1 MPAGVSSALK
11 KLVALPFLLTSFSSA
26 ALPVNPVHVVFRAD
40 DRPLAEIQEAGG
52 MRPWADGM
60 ADDNL
65 LHHFE
70 GESVEGHTSNFV
82 STTSSLSAAIEH
94 AASLARPNSEEPFD
108 TDFVTYIYQ
117 VRPDHDFYDV
127 EASLAHARDA
137 ASPGSMRRARL
148 ESIIRDYAGMDE
160 LVAHRGFSHERI
172 IAYAE
177 LTGTLLQR
185 FGVAAGSP
193 LFSPTFWSHRW
204 IANANY
210 RPAYDADTSNLD
222 VYLNVGDPRGYRD
235 MVANQT
241 QVAVPMVFTC
251 EGVRSDG
258 NVGTQRKRRHAVRA
272 VCASH
277 EYMGTARSSHDAKAS
292 VHSVMASW
300 LAEPTRVFYDKSLL
314 EAIVHDE
321 L

>member
-1 MPAGVSSALK
+1 MR
-11 KLVALPFLLTSFSSA
+11 A
-26 ALPVNPVHVVFRAD
+26 ARF
-40 DRPLAEIQEAGG
+40 
-52 MRPWADGM
+52 
-60 ADDNL
+60 
-65 LHHFE
+65 
-70 GESVEGHTSNFV
+70 EGHTSNFV

-241 QVAVPMVFTC
+241 QVAVPTDNAILMVETKK
-251 EGVRSDG
+251 
-258 NVGTQRKRRHAVRA
+258 RKDLPTTEVQSKAESAVRW
-272 VCASH
+272 C
-277 EYMGTARSSHDAKAS
+277 K
-292 VHSVMASW
+292 
-300 LAEPTRVFYDKSLL
+300 LATEHAATVGGKQWKYLL
-314 EAIVHDE
+314 IPHDE
-321 L
+321 IAESNRLSDYLRFEMRS